1 MDISKEMLGSKGRGC
16 DKSKLHEMRK
26 VNLTNGDTGV
36 RSHTQSTESLPDHIK
51 FDRCCLEQAGFTHT
65 LLKAALQLRDLV
77 LRFDD
82 LLHLISQEKGST
94 ALLLV
99 SPKASDSYPKSLGF
113 FYYTPD

>member
-82 LLHLISQEKGST
+82 LLHLILQEKR
-94 ALLLV
+94 
-99 SPKASDSYPKSLGF
+99 
-113 FYYTPD
+113 